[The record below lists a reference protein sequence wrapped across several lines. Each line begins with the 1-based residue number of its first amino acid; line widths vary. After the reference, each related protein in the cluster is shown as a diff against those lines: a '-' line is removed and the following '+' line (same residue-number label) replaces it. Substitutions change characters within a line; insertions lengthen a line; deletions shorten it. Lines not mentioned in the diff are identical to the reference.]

1 VALGTGAA
9 LYFALDFEPGPRAAW
24 LALALGVVAALAGLG
39 WRLWTAALLAALA
52 LGFALAKFRE
62 EQVAAPILPRPLT
75 AHLVARIDTIQPH
88 GSGLRLVL
96 SDPRSGAFTV
106 APRRLRLAL
115 RGGSGLQPGAW
126 VSVTAGLQPPPAPV
140 EPGANDFGRTAFF
153 QSIGAVGFAYGHARP
168 ITAPRPPTWA
178 ERVSDGVAG
187 LRWRMTRRIRAALP
201 GGEGAI
207 AAALITGARGGIA
220 DEDEAALRD
229 AGLAHVLAIAGLHM
243 ALVGAGLF
251 WLVRALLA
259 AIPAVALA
267 WPIKKWAA
275 CAALAGSAFYL
286 VISGAAPSSVRAFV
300 MLAMVLVAVLC
311 DRPALS
317 MRSLA
322 LAAAILLAL
331 RPEAV
336 TEPGFQMSFA
346 AVAALIAVAEWEQAR
361 PHVPRGRMVRY
372 LRGIALTSLVGSL
385 ATLPYALFHF
395 DRVTHYAVLGNLLA
409 MPVMGFWV
417 MPAAALSVAAMPFGL
432 EAPPLHLLG
441 GGIDAMLAVGRF
453 VSGLPGALSLAPA
466 MPLSALIAISFGG
479 LWLAIWRGPVRAWGV
494 APLLA
499 GAALA
504 LAAPRPDMLVAADA
518 QTVAIRGGDGL
529 LHFLRPPKDRFAAQ
543 EWLRRDGD
551 GRMLRDAVGLPGLR
565 CDEYGCAMGGKTN
578 IAAAWRP
585 EALRKDCTRAAV
597 LISAVP
603 GRCRGP
609 VLTIDRTMAQ
619 RDGGYR
625 ITLSAVPAVFSVRE
639 ARGTRP
645 WSAIPP
651 R

>member
-1 VALGTGAA
+1 
-9 LYFALDFEPGPRAAW
+9 
-24 LALALGVVAALAGLG
+24 
-39 WRLWTAALLAALA
+39 
-52 LGFALAKFRE
+52 
-62 EQVAAPILPRPLT
+62 
-75 AHLVARIDTIQPH
+75 
-88 GSGLRLVL
+88 
-96 SDPRSGAFTV
+96 
-106 APRRLRLAL
+106 
-115 RGGSGLQPGAW
+115 
-126 VSVTAGLQPPPAPV
+126 
-140 EPGANDFGRTAFF
+140 
-153 QSIGAVGFAYGHARP
+153 
-168 ITAPRPPTWA
+168 
-178 ERVSDGVAG
+178 
-187 LRWRMTRRIRAALP
+187 
-201 GGEGAI
+201 
-207 AAALITGARGGIA
+207 
-220 DEDEAALRD
+220 
-229 AGLAHVLAIAGLHM
+229 
-243 ALVGAGLF
+243 
-251 WLVRALLA
+251 
-259 AIPAVALA
+259 
-267 WPIKKWAA
+267 
-275 CAALAGSAFYL
+275 
-286 VISGAAPSSVRAFV
+286 
-300 MLAMVLVAVLC
+300 
-311 DRPALS
+311 
-317 MRSLA
+317 
-322 LAAAILLAL
+322 
-331 RPEAV
+331 
-336 TEPGFQMSFA
+336 
-346 AVAALIAVAEWEQAR
+346 
-361 PHVPRGRMVRY
+361 
-372 LRGIALTSLVGSL
+372 
-385 ATLPYALFHF
+385 
-395 DRVTHYAVLGNLLA
+395 VLGNLLA

-585 EALRKDCTRAAV
+585 EALGKDCTRAAV

-625 ITLSAVPAVFSVRE
+625 ITLSAVPAAFSVRE